1 MSRPL
6 TICHIVLR
14 LDFGGLQNGLVM
26 LVNNM
31 PADRYRHAIICLEHA
46 SDFRDRIRRKDV
58 PIYEI
63 HKQPGKGVASY
74 LRVWSLLRQIR
85 PDLVHTRNLP
95 TVDMLAPARLA
106 GVRALVHSEHG
117 VDMAELAAVPPKYR
131 MLRRLSRFVVGR
143 YIAVSKDLA
152 NWMTAANG
160 LPPDRIS
167 VIPNGVDRALFR
179 PPIDSDS
186 PREERLPAGFATP
199 SSFVVGTIGRLAPV
213 KDQTNLVRAFLLAL
227 DQRPSLRQTL
237 RLVILGDGSLRDE
250 MLSLIDAAGARSLVW
265 MPGFCNDTAEYYRT
279 FDLFA
284 LPSRREGTSNTILEA
299 MASGLPVAATDVGGN
314 PSLVTPDVTGLL
326 VPAETPSALSEAICR
341 YVDDRA
347 LALQHGRAGR
357 AVILQNYSIE
367 AMVKG
372 YEAVY
377 DAVAKGH

>member
-1 MSRPL
+1 
-6 TICHIVLR
+6 
-14 LDFGGLQNGLVM
+14 M
-26 LVNNM
+26 LINNL

-46 SDFRDRIRRKDV
+46 TDFRDRIRRKDV

-63 HKQPGKGVASY
+63 HKKPGKGVASF
-74 LRVWSLLRQIR
+74 LRVWRLLRRIR

-117 VDMAELAAVPPKYR
+117 VDMAEIAAVPTKYR

-143 YIAVSKDLA
+143 YIAVSSDLA
-152 NWMTAANG
+152 GWMTAANG

-167 VIPNGVDRALFR
+167 VIPNGVDSEAFR
-179 PPIDSDS
+179 PVNDSDG
-186 PREERLPAGFATP
+186 PREELLPAGFVTP
-199 SSFVVGTIGRLAPV
+199 DSFIVGTIGRLAPV

-227 DQRPSLRQTL
+227 DQRPSLRETL

-250 MLSLIDAAGARSLVW
+250 MLSLLDAANARSLVW
-265 MPGFCNDTAEYYRT
+265 MPGFRDDTAKYYRT

-299 MASGLPVAATDVGGN
+299 MASGLPVVATDVGGN
-314 PSLVTPDVTGLL
+314 PSLVMPEVTGLL
-326 VPAETPSALSEAICR
+326 VPPETPSALAEAIHH
-341 YVDDRA
+341 YVDDRS

-357 AVILQNYSIE
+357 DVILQNYSIE

-372 YEAVY
+372 YSAVY
-377 DAVAKGH
+377 DAVAEVY